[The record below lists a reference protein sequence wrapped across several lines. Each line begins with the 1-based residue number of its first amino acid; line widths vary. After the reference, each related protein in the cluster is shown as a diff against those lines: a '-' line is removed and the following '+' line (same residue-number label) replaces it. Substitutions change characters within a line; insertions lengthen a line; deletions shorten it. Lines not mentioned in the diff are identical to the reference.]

1 MNGIVTLIDNNISSF
16 PRNGMLGTAER
27 FILDNQLLRRDLWRD
42 FVSMFRLGLDSD
54 NLGWRGEYFG
64 KMMRGGC
71 FTYALTRDPELYE
84 VLTEAIEDILTAQRP
99 DGVISSYRAG
109 EDYRGWDM
117 WARKYV
123 LLGMFYY
130 MEICVDPD
138 LKRRVRD
145 SALRQLNAIMRV
157 VGPAEE
163 GKIPITRTSQWW
175 RGLNSSSILEPVMLY
190 YKLTGLPELLKF
202 AKHIVDCGGI
212 DGDNIFRLAAEDRL
226 SPYQYPVTKAYEMVS
241 CMEGLLEYA
250 LCVGDRER
258 AEAVYKFGRR
268 VLETDFTVI
277 GSGGTTHELF
287 DHSSWRQSSAGVCEI
302 AQETCVTVTFMKFFS
317 RLYRETGDNRFADAV
332 EVSFYNAYLGALNT
346 KKQTESGLAALL
358 PGANVGFLPFDSY
371 SPLTLGRRGKK
382 IGGFMVMP
390 GNHYYGCCAC
400 IGSLGGAVAG
410 LSAVRAG
417 EDGFDLVHYFPGEL
431 KLTLHDD
438 TRIGAVINTDYPFG
452 GNIELAFTDIDAA
465 GADNAFFS
473 VSLRIPSCVRKYGL
487 TLPASDC
494 AEDAFSV
501 DESRDGIVKVTGRF
515 KQGDRL
521 RVSFELRTEFVRPV
535 LYGTEKVGD
544 AEFVQDPAAE
554 ERICVRRGVVT
565 MAATA
570 EDVPAGTDPVFPADA
585 FEPDALAGAKW
596 EICGERLRGTFTGCG
611 GNTVTLTDYASTGKD
626 WSGPEFGAWFRIG

>member
-1 MNGIVTLIDNNISSF
+1 MIDNNISSF
-16 PRNGMLGTAER
+16 LRNGMLGTAER

-42 FVSMFRLGLDSD
+42 FVSMFRLGMDSD

-84 VLTEAIEDILTAQRP
+84 MLTEAIEDILTAQRP

-145 SALRQLNAIMRV
+145 SALRQLNAIMRI
-157 VGPAEE
+157 VGPTEE
-163 GKIPITRTSQWW
+163 GKIPITRTSQWS

-212 DGDNIFRLAAEDRL
+212 DGDNIFRLAAENRL
-226 SPYQYPVTKAYEMVS
+226 APYQYPVTKAYEMVS

-250 LCVGDRER
+250 LCVDDREL
-258 AEAVYKFGRR
+258 VNTVVKFGKR

-317 RLYRETGDNRFADAV
+317 RLYRETGDNLFADAV
-332 EVSFYNAYLGALNT
+332 ETSFYNAYLGALNT
-346 KKQTESGLAALL
+346 KKQTESGLAAQL
-358 PGANVGFLPFDSY
+358 PGANVDFLPFDSY
-371 SPLTLGRRGKK
+371 SPLTMGRRGKK

-410 LSAVRAG
+410 LSAVRA
-417 EDGFDLVHYFPGEL
+417 EADGIDIVHYFPGTL
-431 KLTLHDD
+431 SLTLANG
-438 TRIGAVINTDYPFG
+438 TQVAAEVKTDYPYSGDVDLSFERITSVG
-452 GNIELAFTDIDAA
+452 
-465 GADNAFFS
+465 GADNTELF
-473 VSLRIPSCVRKYGL
+473 VSLRIPSWCKKYEL
-487 TLPASDC
+487 TLPEGGNGAYT
-494 AEDAFSV
+494 V
-501 DESRDGIVKVTGRF
+501 DETRDGFVTVTGLF

-521 RVSFELRTEFVRPV
+521 RVSFELVPEVICPV
-535 LYGTEKVGD
+535 LFGTETVGD
-544 AEFVQDPAAE
+544 TQFVQDPAAE
-554 ERICVRRGVVT
+554 TRICVRRGAVT
-565 MAATA
+565 LAAVADLNT
-570 EDVPAGTDPVFPADA
+570 GTDPVFKADA
-585 FEPDALAGAKW
+585 FDIDAVRKAKW
-596 EICGERLRGTFTGCG
+596 ETEGIGLTGTFNAGDG
-611 GNTVTLTDYASTGKD
+611 SEVKLVDYASAGKD
-626 WSGPEFGAWFRIG
+626 WNGPEFGAWFRVG